1 MNFNKLK
8 IMNFNNIDNK
18 TFQFFLIII
27 FIFTIKF
34 NTLIAKGYGK
44 GGCGLGAVTSQGTS
58 VNNNMSQTFVV
69 STNNPYAGYPY
80 PLAGISGLP
89 FNSQIWA
96 ISSGTS
102 LCDARN
108 DVAEHK
114 IRKEKFV
121 AVNYSFIQT
130 EMSSGK
136 GENIKALSL
145 LMGCSDTNSFSN
157 MVKNNYDY
165 FFNKS
170 KTDPKIFINRLNEK
184 IKKDEVL
191 SNNCK
196 V

>member
-8 IMNFNNIDNK
+8 LMNFNNTNNK

-27 FIFTIKF
+27 FIFAFKSNSLF
-34 NTLIAKGYGK
+34 AKGYGK
-44 GGCGLGAVTSQGTS
+44 GGCGAGATTSQGS
-58 VNNNMSQTFVV
+58 SINNNISQTIVV
-69 STNNPYAGYPY
+69 SSNNPYASYPY
-80 PLAGISGLP
+80 PLINVSLLP
-89 FNSQIWA
+89 YNTQVWA

-102 LCDARN
+102 MCDAKD

-121 AVNYSFIQT
+121 AVNYSFLQT
-130 EMSSGK
+130 EMSAGK

-170 KTDPKIFINRLNEK
+170 KSDPKIFINRLNEK